1 MCDRPLSTSTKFTT
15 KSKMTKTK
23 NSAILDQFDTEIVES
38 NKLPYCQIQ
47 NPPNISLSQIE
58 KMNSPW
64 GWFIPSEQAE
74 QAEFNLPDYWTPTR
88 LSFGEDTPNPRHIDG
103 FLTRKIK
110 VVVLHQSNIEVQ
122 EKADNGWRYIGLA
135 YKSGQLTPEGQL
147 AEDERLNYR
156 KRTRYLLFFLND
168 KNELLHP
175 EPIKIGM
182 NAGVGAAFNGELKE
196 FRTEIEAIFFAQR
209 GEKQQQLSTRA
220 HSLTIFDAEFG
231 LHKTEGKSPYIYPC
245 IRSTPDKSNTIT
257 RRERQVELKHLPLE
271 QLVILGKSDTGKIIL
286 DAWEEQQDFS
296 SMYQDNLANS
306 VNSDD
311 HLFAISLNSL
321 QIFYLAS

>member
-1 MCDRPLSTSTKFTT
+1 LT
-15 KSKMTKTK
+15 
-23 NSAILDQFDTEIVES
+23 L
-38 NKLPYCQIQ
+38 KLLNQI
-47 NPPNISLSQIE
+47 NFPIA
-58 KMNSPW
+58 K
-64 GWFIPSEQAE
+64 AE

-175 EPIKIGM
+175 EPITIGM
-182 NAGVGAAFNGELKE
+182 NAGVGAAFSNELKE
-196 FRTEIEAIFFAQR
+196 FRKEIETIYFAQR

-220 HSLTIFDAEFG
+220 HSL
-231 LHKTEGKSPYIYPC
+231 
-245 IRSTPDKSNTIT
+245 
-257 RRERQVELKHLPLE
+257 
-271 QLVILGKSDTGKIIL
+271 
-286 DAWEEQQDFS
+286 
-296 SMYQDNLANS
+296 
-306 VNSDD
+306 
-311 HLFAISLNSL
+311 
-321 QIFYLAS
+321 